1 VTLPRERARAVVLTR
16 DFLIRLM
23 SPYLPDGLKRIPRP
37 VRDEARRL
45 LRHFPTLTDVSAAGR
60 GCPEVF
66 DAEEPWRCVR

>member
-23 SPYLPDGLKRIPRP
+23 SPYLPDGLKRIPKP
-37 VRDEARRL
+37 VREEARRL
-45 LRHFPTLTDVSAAGR
+45 LRHYPTVTDVSAAGR